1 MKIMPESRL
10 RRISTQHSFDRN
22 PAAQEE
28 TFMGHLMPWVL
39 DTLHTHSGEHA
50 KSGASIKPHFY
61 PFRAA

>member
-1 MKIMPESRL
+1 MKLMPESCL

-28 TFMGHLMPWVL
+28 TFTGRLMPWAL
-39 DTLHTHSGEHA
+39 DTLHTHCGEHA
-50 KSGASIKPHFY
+50 KPGASIKPHFY